1 MFKVLFVEDEVNK
14 AREVR
19 DFLKNNYSNIALQEE
34 KSFQG
39 AINKIRENQF
49 DFILLDMSLPLSDD
63 GSDFE
68 TFAGID
74 ILEELIRIDSRSFVI
89 VITAFDILTDINTN
103 TSVRLVDLDNDMSN
117 DYSDI
122 YLGAVQYNISSVQWK
137 ELLSEKIDRVING
150 GYNENFNS
158 RWWGI

>member
-14 AREVR
+14 AREIR
-19 DFLKNNYSNIALQEE
+19 DFLKKNYSNLELQEE

-39 AINKIRENQF
+39 AINKIRENYF
-49 DFILLDMSLPLSDD
+49 DFILLDMSLPLSND

-74 ILEELIRIDSRSFVI
+74 ILEELVRIDSKCFVI

-103 TSVRLVDLDNDMSN
+103 TSC
-117 DYSDI
+117 
-122 YLGAVQYNISSVQWK
+122 
-137 ELLSEKIDRVING
+137 
-150 GYNENFNS
+150 
-158 RWWGI
+158 

>member
-14 AREVR
+14 AREIR
-19 DFLKNNYSNIALQEE
+19 DFLKKNYSNLELQEE
-34 KSFQG
+34 KSFQV
-39 AINKIRENQF
+39 AINKIRENYF
-49 DFILLDMSLPLSDD
+49 YFILLDMSLPLSND

-74 ILEELIRIDSRSFVI
+74 ILEELVRIDSKCFVI

-103 TSVRLVDLDNDMSN
+103 TSVRLVDLDNDMYD

-122 YLGAVQYNISSVQWK
+122 YLGAIQYNISSVQWK
-137 ELLSEKIDRVING
+137 ELLSAKIDSVING

-158 RWWGI
+158 